1 MSIFLVTGAA
11 GFIGSCLARRLITE
25 GNQVVTID
33 NLSTG
38 FIDAIP
44 HGVIFFKGNCYD
56 DSIIKKL
63 KAYNFDAIFHIAGQ
77 SSGEISF
84 DDPVYDLKSNTQ
96 STLQLLKLALKVKCK
111 KFIYASTMSV
121 YGVQPDRPVSEE
133 DEATPISIY
142 AVGKLAS
149 ENYMR
154 IFQQYGLQT
163 TALRLFNVYGEG
175 QNLLNLK
182 QGMVSIYLAL
192 ALKNKHILV
201 KGSPDRYRD
210 LIYIDDVVD
219 AFICAYNRD
228 GCDDKIYNVAT
239 GEKTTVACLI
249 AKIINILNED
259 ISVEYSG
266 TTPGDQFGIYGDFSK
281 IKNELGWYPKIN
293 LNEGLSRTI
302 KWAKSKNFN

>member
-1 MSIFLVTGAA
+1 MGNFLVTGAA
-11 GFIGSCLARRLITE
+11 GFIGSSLAKKLIKE

-38 FIDAIP
+38 FKDAIP
-44 HGVIFFKGNCYD
+44 SGVVFYKGNCYD

-63 KAYNFDAIFHIAGQ
+63 ESHRFNAIFHIAGQ

-96 STLQLLKLALKVKCK
+96 STLQLIKLALKIECK

-121 YGVQPDRPVSEE
+121 YGDKPKR
-133 DEATPISIY
+133 PISEKDNVKPKSLY

-154 IFQQYGLQT
+154 IFQKYGLQT

-175 QNLLNLK
+175 QNLINLR
-182 QGMVSIYLAL
+182 QGMVSIYLAQ

-210 LIYIDDVVD
+210 LVYIKDVVD
-219 AFICAYNRD
+219 AFKYVYNRI
-228 GCDDKIYNVAT
+228 GNSNKIYNVST
-239 GEKTTVACLI
+239 GKKTTVDSLI
-249 AKIINILNED
+249 KKIINILNED
-259 ISVEYSG
+259 ISVEYHGS
-266 TTPGDQFGIYGDFSK
+266 TPGDQFGVYGDFSK
-281 IKNELGWYPKIN
+281 IKNELGWSPKVN
-293 LNEGLSRTI
+293 LDEGLERMI
-302 KWAKSKNFN
+302 KWAKDQI